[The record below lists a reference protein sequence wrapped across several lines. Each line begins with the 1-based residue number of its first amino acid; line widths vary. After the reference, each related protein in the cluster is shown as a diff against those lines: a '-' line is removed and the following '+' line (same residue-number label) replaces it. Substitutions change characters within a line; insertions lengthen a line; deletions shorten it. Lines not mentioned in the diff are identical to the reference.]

1 MKIKIAYS
9 LGILAISFFIVSML
23 IFLINSEFDIFF
35 FLSRS
40 LNIGLVLSIFI
51 WLLLIAHFYQNKKMR
66 TKKFWTKK
74 VKISLTLSLLI
85 VPTFMISTISANKL
99 NDYYWKIN
107 HPNLNVSASC
117 DEAYKLAVI
126 HEQNDNLGM
135 VLGGLTFPEEYA
147 KILRKK
153 YKIKTYFG
161 SCLYTAGRGC
171 YYEYMEEAIKKK
183 YGENCFKIALKELE
197 RLKEKNTVSSLGD
210 REALD

>member
-107 HPNLNVSASC
+107 HPNLNVSASWVR
-117 DEAYKLAVI
+117 ANYLRITKSFLAAFFFV
-126 HEQNDNLGM
+126 
-135 VLGGLTFPEEYA
+135 F
-147 KILRKK
+147 
-153 YKIKTYFG
+153 
-161 SCLYTAGRGC
+161 
-171 YYEYMEEAIKKK
+171 YMI
-183 YGENCFKIALKELE
+183 GQ
-197 RLKEKNTVSSLGD
+197 
-210 REALD
+210 